1 MAIPYGRQHITQED
15 IDAVITTLTSDFLT
29 QGPEISKFEEAFA
42 EYIGCKYAVAINNG
56 TAALHLAALAL
67 NVNEHTKV
75 ITTPITFAASANCIR
90 YCGGEISFVDIDP
103 ATAVMDIKK
112 LKALLKASTKGTY
125 SGIIPVDFAGYPVNM
140 EEIREIADEYG
151 LWIIEDA
158 CHAPG
163 GFFIDSQ
170 GEKQFCGNGKY
181 ADIGI
186 FSFHPVKHIACGEG
200 GMVTTNDEKL
210 YKRLQLLSTRGITK
224 EPGLL
229 HENHGSWYYEMLE
242 LGYNYRL
249 TDMQAAL
256 GRSQLAKA
264 DKGLERRRAIAK
276 KYDDNFINT
285 NVKPLEPHA
294 RHGHAYHL
302 YVIEV
307 DDRKGLYNYLRSKD
321 IYAQVHYMP
330 VHTMPYY
337 LSLGFKKGDYP
348 IAERY
353 YSRCLSIPM
362 FPSLKDEEQDYVIK
376 SIKEFQGITNKS

>member
-15 IDAVITTLTSDFLT
+15 IDAVIATLTSDFLT
-29 QGPEISKFEEAFA
+29 QGPEVAKFEEAFA
-42 EYIGCKYAVAINNG
+42 DYIGCKYAVAVNNG

-67 NVNEHTKV
+67 DVNEHTKA
-75 ITTPITFAASANCIR
+75 ITTPITFSASANCIR
-90 YCGGEISFVDIDP
+90 YCGGKISFVDIDP

-112 LKALLKASTKGTY
+112 LKSLLESSPKGTY

-140 EEIREIADEYG
+140 EEIREIANEYD
-151 LWIIEDA
+151 LWVIEDA

-163 GFFIDSQ
+163 GFFIDSK

-210 YKRLQLLSTRGITK
+210 YKRLQLLRTHGITK

-229 HENHGSWYYEMLE
+229 HENHGGWYYEMLE

-276 KYDDNFINT
+276 KYNDNFINT

-294 RHGHAYHL
+294 ENGHAYHL

-307 DDRKGLYNYLRSKD
+307 DDRKGLYDYLRSKD
-321 IYAQVHYMP
+321 VYAQVHYMP

-348 IAERY
+348 IAEQY
-353 YSRCLSIPM
+353 YSRCLSLPM
-362 FPSLKDEEQDYVIK
+362 FPSLKDKEQDHVIE
-376 SIKEFQGITNKS
+376 SIKEFQGITSKL